1 MRAGGIDHV
10 RRSKNVR
17 CKQFQVALLTGLL
30 AFGLQANGARAEE
43 EEENVSAS
51 AAVGAAAGI
60 SSLIYAPLKITYAV
74 LGLVVGGIAWG
85 LSAGDNS
92 VFYAVI
98 TPSVRGDYVVTPDH
112 IRGDRGLA
120 VLGREPAYRQSGR
133 QEDLQD
139 SWQYSGEAG
148 AVSAERRFRPAGARA
163 VGRQREW
170 DSGVSPR

>member
-1 MRAGGIDHV
+1 MRAGGIYHV
-10 RRSKNVR
+10 RRLKNVR

-43 EEENVSAS
+43 EESVAGS

-60 SSLIYAPLKITYAV
+60 CSLIYAPLKITYAV

-85 LSAGDNS
+85 LSAGDNN
-92 VFYAVI
+92 VFFAVI

-112 IRGDRGLA
+112 LRGDRKLA
-120 VLGREPAYRQSGR
+120 VLGRQPAYRQSAR
-133 QEDLQD
+133 QDG
-139 SWQYSGEAG
+139 WQNSGEAG
-148 AVSAERRFRPAGARA
+148 AVSAERRLRPAGARA

-170 DSGVSPR
+170 DSGVFPR